1 MKIIVTENQNKFIRR
16 YQQIQSGIWDFV
28 LRNRLNVFH
37 KFDDFL
43 VELSWDVAN
52 DVIRDMNIPER
63 DRVVFR
69 NQLIHFI
76 RNNFYTELKEF
87 WDRNNPLNENKEIPS
102 ELRRRINKF
111 EEELNTT
118 LRESDPC
125 EYSRFD
131 QYKRGIM
138 NYTLMPFLDDE
149 GIHLDTK
156 QNVFTIRDFLI
167 KIFENKIREHYDVY
181 SEMNCPDDPEIIKES
196 IGPGD
201 GIFDEVI
208 PGGTKTLDNMY
219 ALSKTYDDLFNY
231 SERMSSIAPSKSIDD
246 FIGEVAK
253 YNKVTKISVDSNMLR
268 RFIAND
274 PILTKELMEAAAK
287 IAEERVIL
295 LMSKISFN
303 EVFTKAGFPDVP
315 KQMNEFLKIPVDSST
330 IPYINRGMEIM
341 GDLIK
346 NNSILK
352 NSEEGTEM
360 LSQIEGKNK
369 QIKDFEGLTNL
380 KTKIVTSYPKG
391 EKGVFT
397 NIIGQLPK
405 GLSRISTSF
414 IGKTTLESLTYEIN
428 RLIPKEYLTN
438 PKEVSK
444 MIMRLNDLG
453 GDINKLNVDY
463 IKKHGQSGYDELM
476 RKYLFGAVDKK
487 TFISELKN
495 VKNPNIRLKPILG
508 YGADHQTYLSIT
520 NPDKVIKVEL
530 RPGEIDKW
538 YGTFNSNPKIFPK
551 TYKTIKV
558 KGKNGEILTA
568 AVVEKVNVGPFHQLW
583 DEMENLLRNSQKNL
597 PASEKFSLE
606 YLVKRRKIYGKQWM
620 DFVNYLKNNRG
631 PSSQKIDE
639 FLKMVDELYDI
650 TSKPDIRKFNFGY
663 DKSGSLK
670 CLDI

>member
-1 MKIIVTENQNKFIRR
+1 
-16 YQQIQSGIWDFV
+16 
-28 LRNRLNVFH
+28 
-37 KFDDFL
+37 
-43 VELSWDVAN
+43 
-52 DVIRDMNIPER
+52 
-63 DRVVFR
+63 
-69 NQLIHFI
+69 
-76 RNNFYTELKEF
+76 
-87 WDRNNPLNENKEIPS
+87 
-102 ELRRRINKF
+102 
-111 EEELNTT
+111 
-118 LRESDPC
+118 
-125 EYSRFD
+125 
-131 QYKRGIM
+131 
-138 NYTLMPFLDDE
+138 
-149 GIHLDTK
+149 
-156 QNVFTIRDFLI
+156 
-167 KIFENKIREHYDVY
+167 
-181 SEMNCPDDPEIIKES
+181 MNCPDDPEIIKES

-414 IGKTTLESLTYEIN
+414 IGKTTLETLTYEIN
-428 RLIPKEYLTN
+428 RLIPKEYLT
-438 PKEVSK
+438 S
-444 MIMRLNDLG
+444 
-453 GDINKLNVDY
+453 
-463 IKKHGQSGYDELM
+463 
-476 RKYLFGAVDKK
+476 F
-487 TFISELKN
+487 
-495 VKNPNIRLKPILG
+495 
-508 YGADHQTYLSIT
+508 
-520 NPDKVIKVEL
+520 
-530 RPGEIDKW
+530 
-538 YGTFNSNPKIFPK
+538 
-551 TYKTIKV
+551 
-558 KGKNGEILTA
+558 
-568 AVVEKVNVGPFHQLW
+568 
-583 DEMENLLRNSQKNL
+583 
-597 PASEKFSLE
+597 
-606 YLVKRRKIYGKQWM
+606 
-620 DFVNYLKNNRG
+620 
-631 PSSQKIDE
+631 
-639 FLKMVDELYDI
+639 
-650 TSKPDIRKFNFGY
+650 
-663 DKSGSLK
+663 
-670 CLDI
+670 